1 MVDTVWHTKE
11 VLEFMPYKNY
21 NGTRNA
27 NGCGSIRKRTKT
39 RKNGTEYE
47 FYEARYSAGR
57 DPKTGKQIQ
66 KTISGPTLKGVRE
79 KLNQALYAIDQ
90 NEYVDSGKTTVAD
103 WMEEWMR
110 DYTVNVKPSTRRLYE
125 ECVRLYIVPHLGSV
139 RLDKLDGPMIQRY
152 YNDLHQPADPARKP
166 ISAKTVKNVHGI
178 LHKAL
183 QQAVKNGMIRL
194 NTTENCVLPRIV
206 KKDIQPLTQE
216 QIQAFLA
223 LLPGHPH
230 EYLYQIAMF
239 TGMREGELLG
249 LPWDCVDFERKTI
262 LVKQHLQREHKK
274 GGEYKLV
281 PTKNDKKRIVPMAP
295 TVVRLFELQR
305 RRQDHYRRQLA
316 DKWEETGLVFTGPF
330 GGYLSY
336 RTVYDCFKRLA
347 AKIGAPNAR
356 VHDLRHTYAVAC
368 IESGVDVKTLQEN
381 LGHATAAFT
390 MDVYGH
396 VSRQMQ
402 INSANKLKSFI
413 QGVKKNGQPPAS
425 QPSENPAPSPI

>member
-1 MVDTVWHTKE
+1 M
-11 VLEFMPYKNY
+11 
-21 NGTRNA
+21 
-27 NGCGSIRKRTKT
+27 
-39 RKNGTEYE
+39 
-47 FYEARYSAGR
+47 
-57 DPKTGKQIQ
+57 
-66 KTISGPTLKGVRE
+66 
-79 KLNQALYAIDQ
+79 
-90 NEYVDSGKTTVAD
+90 
-103 WMEEWMR
+103 
-110 DYTVNVKPSTRRLYE
+110 
-125 ECVRLYIVPHLGSV
+125 PHLGTV
-139 RLDKLDGPMIQRY
+139 KLEKLTGHMIQKF
-152 YNDLHQPADPARKP
+152 YNELHKP
-166 ISAKTVKNVHGI
+166 TEDDRRPICAKSVKNVHGI

-183 QQAVKNGMIRL
+183 QQAVKNGL
-194 NTTENCVLPRIV
+194 LKANPTDSCVLPRVV
-206 KKDIQPLTQE
+206 KKEINPLSADQMKALL
-216 QIQAFLA
+216 Q

-262 LVKQHLQREHKK
+262 LVKQQLQREHKK

-305 RRQDHYRRQLA
+305 RRQDYYRRQLA

-336 RTVYDCFKRLA
+336 RTVYDCFKRLMK
-347 AKIGAPNAR
+347 KIGAPNAR

-402 INSANKLKSFI
+402 INSANKLESFI
-413 QGVKKNGQPPAS
+413 QGVKKSGQSPAS
-425 QPSENPAPSPI
+425 QPSENPVPSPI